1 MLGIDTQGKSWFS
14 PDGLVDKRS
23 DTCYHQT
30 VRQMNYRKIFTVKQQ
45 EVWWGGKKSEN
56 IQRSYVMNTTL
67 SQNVIVI
74 TYNGMLPTNKTER
87 VQL

>member
-1 MLGIDTQGKSWFS
+1 MLSSNG
-14 PDGLVDKRS
+14 
-23 DTCYHQT
+23 QT
-30 VRQMNYRKIFTVKQQ
+30 DELQKDLYSEATRGVV
-45 EVWWGGKKSEN
+45 GGKKSEN

-87 VQL
+87 AQL